1 MSEEQSLDTS
11 DRSWLEKLAQ
21 AFSGEPKTRG
31 DLLEI
36 LKVAEQNKI
45 IDSEAQSII
54 EGALEVSV
62 QQAREVMI
70 PRPQM
75 VVLKSDYTPKQVFA
89 KVIQGGHSRFPVIGE
104 NNDEV
109 LGILL
114 AKDLLPL
121 ALKDNLDDFDL
132 LSLLRPATC
141 VPESKRLN
149 VLLKEFRERRNH
161 MAIVIDEY
169 GGVSGLITIEDVLE
183 EIVGEIEDEHDA
195 TTDEPIKNIKDNEYI
210 IKALTEIEDF
220 NDYFNTRL
228 STEEFDTMGGF
239 VANHFGHVPKRNE
252 TIEIEHFTFKVLT
265 ADKRRAHLFR
275 MSVNDPESKAQS
287 DKD

>member
-11 DRSWLEKLAQ
+11 DKSWLEKIAH

-36 LKVAEQNKI
+36 LKVAQQNKI

-54 EGALEVSV
+54 EGALEVSA
-62 QQAREVMI
+62 QQAREAMV

-75 VVLKSDYTPKQVFA
+75 VVLKAECSPEDMLA
-89 KVIQGGHSRFPVIGE
+89 KVIQAGHSRFPVVGE
-104 NNDEV
+104 STDEV

-121 ALKDNLDDFDL
+121 ALKTSLEDFDL
-132 LSLLRPATC
+132 MSIIRPATF

-169 GGVSGLITIEDVLE
+169 GGVSGIITIEDVLE

-195 TTDEPIKNIKDNEYI
+195 ETDAPIKKLADNDFI
-210 IKALTEIEDF
+210 IKALTPIEDF
-220 NDYFNTRL
+220 NEFFETDL
-228 STEEFDTMGGF
+228 SEDEFDTIGGLIMSQ
-239 VANHFGHVPKRNE
+239 FGHVPKRNE
-252 TIEIEHFTFKVLT
+252 TAEIDNFNFKVLT
-265 ADKRRAHLFR
+265 ADKRRVHLLR
-275 MSVNDPESKAQS
+275 MSFIET
-287 DKD
+287 DKQQASA

>member
-1 MSEEQSLDTS
+1 MTEEQSLDTS
-11 DRSWLEKLAQ
+11 DKSWLEKIAQ

-54 EGALEVSV
+54 EGALEVSG

-75 VVLKSDYTPKQVFA
+75 VVLKAECSPEEILS
-89 KVIQGGHSRFPVIGE
+89 KVIQAGHSRFPVVGE
-104 NNDEV
+104 SNDEV

-121 ALKDNLDDFDL
+121 ALKTNLEDFDL
-132 LSLLRPATC
+132 MELIRPATF

-149 VLLKEFRERRNH
+149 VLLKEFRERRKH

-183 EIVGEIEDEHDA
+183 EIVGEIEDEYDVETDA
-195 TTDEPIKNIKDNEYI
+195 PIKKLAANDFI
-210 IKALTEIEDF
+210 IKALTPIEDF
-220 NDYFNTRL
+220 NEFFDTKLN
-228 STEEFDTMGGF
+228 EDEFDTIGGLIMSQ
-239 VANHFGHVPKRNE
+239 FGHVPKRNE
-252 TIEIEHFTFKVLT
+252 CIEIDNFNFKVLT
-265 ADKRRAHLFR
+265 ADKRRVHLLR
-275 MSVNDPESKAQS
+275 MNFIETDAQQAS
-287 DKD
+287 A